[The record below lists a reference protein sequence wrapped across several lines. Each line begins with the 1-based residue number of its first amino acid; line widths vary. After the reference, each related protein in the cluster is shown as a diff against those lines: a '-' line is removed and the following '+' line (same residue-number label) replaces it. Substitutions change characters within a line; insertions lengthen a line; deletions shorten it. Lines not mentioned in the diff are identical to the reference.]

1 MGYRSFYVGPS
12 PYYYYGGVYYKPY
25 SSNQYEVVK
34 PPLGAVVNELP
45 PGAKVAVIDGK
56 KYYQYSG
63 TYYEESINDNNQ
75 LEYTVVGTDGILNTE
90 NAGAS
95 NNNNNDQRSADN
107 NYSQRNNDNNNV
119 RRRDDNDNN
128 QRSTDNNNSRRSADN
143 NNEQRTAGPA
153 VGDRFEDLPADS
165 KSVVINNEKLYI
177 SPSGTYYKEI
187 VSGNQVYYEVV
198 GR

>member
-1 MGYRSFYVGPS
+1 M
-12 PYYYYGGVYYKPY
+12 
-25 SSNQYEVVK
+25 
-34 PPLGAVVNELP
+34 
-45 PGAKVAVIDGK
+45 
-56 KYYQYSG
+56 
-63 TYYEESINDNNQ
+63 
-75 LEYTVVGTDGILNTE
+75 VGTDGVLNTE

-95 NNNNNDQRSADN
+95 NNNNDQRSADN
-107 NYSQRNNDNNNV
+107 NR
-119 RRRDDNDNN
+119 NN
-128 QRSTDNNNSRRSADN
+128 QRGEDNNRNDQRTADN
-143 NNEQRTAGPA
+143 NNNTRRSIDNNNERRTAGPA